1 MKYYFCLISSE
12 EAKTPQNLGR
22 HFVFTHRDRWIENTA
37 VAPYL
42 TAGYVKGVDF
52 VEHEGKA
59 YMILKT
65 FINIDPGEP
74 FVAILAAES
83 TMGCDID

>member
-1 MKYYFCLISSE
+1 MKYYFCLISKE
-12 EAKTPQNLGR
+12 EAKTPNNLGR
-22 HFVFTHRDRWIENTA
+22 HYVFSHRDKWIENTD

-59 YMILKT
+59 YMLMKS
-65 FINIDPGEP
+65 FINIDPGEA
-74 FVAILAAES
+74 FVVFMTVES